1 MSGRAETEREGTKR
15 MGNVTHGSKK
25 KKNGWDG
32 RRKAVSAVAAVM
44 ALLILI
50 PLVVE
55 IFQYAGA
62 VTMDDISRLTA
73 QQAALETK
81 KSKLQDQISDLKDQ
95 ENSAAGKCNLLGEK
109 ITVLEDQ
116 IATTQDMVAE
126 YATQIKTHQKQ
137 LKGAKEKESSYYK
150 LFCERVRSM
159 EEDGAVSYW
168 QILFSASDF
177 SDFLD
182 RVSFINGV
190 MGYDDDVLKGLTQ
203 AKETVAAET
212 KELKEQKGAKQKALY
227 DLKDQKGQMKT
238 ASSEAVATLKEIKSN
253 RGVYAAQLS
262 SVDSMADD
270 LASDIVSAKSD
281 YAAEQKAAARQA
293 AKDAAAAKK
302 AAREAK
308 EKAAAEAKEKAEKKK
323 AAEKKPAGQKET
335 KKANT
340 DAEKESRS
348 DPSDSQPDKDT
359 KKQNKTPSEPT
370 EQAGKPPVS
379 NSVSG
384 ASIVNFALQFVGDRY
399 VWGGENLS
407 TGVDCSGFVM
417 CVYAHYGYSLPHSS
431 SALANCGKGVSYAN
445 AQMGDI
451 ICYNGHCGMYIGG
464 GKMVNALGV
473 KYGIVVSNVN
483 MGRLVAVRRIV

>member
-1 MSGRAETEREGTKR
+1 
-15 MGNVTHGSKK
+15 MGNITHGRKK

-62 VTMDDISRLTA
+62 VTLDDISSLTA

-81 KSKLQDQISDLKDQ
+81 KSKLQEQISDLKDQ

-109 ITVLEDQ
+109 IVVLEDQ
-116 IATTQDMVAE
+116 IATTQEMVAE
-126 YATQIKTHQKQ
+126 YATQIKVHQKQ
-137 LKGAKEKESSYYK
+137 LKGAKKKEATYYK
-150 LFCERVRSM
+150 LFCQRVRSM
-159 EEDGAVSYW
+159 EEDGSVSYW
-168 QILFSASDF
+168 QILFGASDF

-212 KELKEQKGAKQKALY
+212 KELKEQKGAKQDALNN
-227 DLKDQKGQMKT
+227 LKEQKSQMKT
-238 ASSEAVATLKEIKSN
+238 ASSEAAAALKEIKSN
-253 RGVYAAQLS
+253 RGVYAEQLS
-262 SVDSMADD
+262 NVDSMADD

-281 YAAEQKAAARQA
+281 YAAEQKAAAIQA
-293 AKDAAAAKK
+293 AKDAAAAKRAAKK
-302 AAREAK
+302 A
-308 EKAAAEAKEKAEKKK
+308 KKK
-323 AAEKKPAGQKET
+323 AAEEAKVKAAKKKAAEQKTTKET
-335 KKANT
+335 NT
-340 DAEKESRS
+340 AAEKESRS
-348 DPSDSQPDKDT
+348 DSSDSQTQKDT
-359 KKQNKTPSEPT
+359 KKQSET
-370 EQAGKPPVS
+370 ATKSAEQAEETPVS

-384 ASIVNFALQFVGDRY
+384 ASIVNFAMQFVGDRY

-431 SALANCGKGVSYAN
+431 SSLANCGKGVSYAN

-451 ICYNGHCGMYIGG
+451 ICYNGHCGIYIGG

-473 KYGIVVSNVN
+473 KYGIVVSRVN
-483 MGRLVAVRRIV
+483 TGRLVAVRRIV